1 MSVVMERA
9 TRETNRRQV
18 KLAAIRSA
26 ASAADAELQLS
37 EVREVGGR
45 YLALRDETFADASDE
60 FRALEDLVIV
70 LRRVRRVT

>member
-37 EVREVGGR
+37 EVREVFR
-45 YLALRDETFADASDE
+45 RWLALRDETFADAADE
-60 FRALEDLVIV
+60 FRALEDLAIV
-70 LRRVRRVT
+70 GRRLI